1 LGASSHKQT
10 LKRDIRQLNTLLSL
24 CRGQYL
30 DIPSNNSGRNTYT
43 SSEVKSASRSNA
55 ADIRS
60 RSSDTNAQI
69 VLTSSNLASSV
80 DELNLAPNQRVLAAV
95 VAYVQ
100 DQNLELGKELK
111 VTSEGKLVDA
121 KQTQLAGSSNTD
133 TQQAKTFAHD
143 APIKTELREVLLKI
157 DSKFLLVETN
167 SNIKPNSS
175 VQIYVDSA
183 GLLKLT
189 NTVAPEALSSLDL
202 LRSAISKILP
212 QQVSLESGIQQLFQR
227 AGRPIDM
234 ASIQTEPAL
243 KPQVESFIAAA
254 ALKILTSKIMDFSA
268 LNPQTVANN
277 TGAASTTSAL
287 PNATLTQIL
296 TQAKLQTIAL
306 LNPEAK
312 LAPSNVGAPQL
323 DPNSALAQQVKSWLT
338 SSGLSYEKKAFD
350 TQLATQSLPA
360 ANTSTGAGSAKIALT
375 KHEAFSNIIELMM
388 RTIDSQMSPKSSAKE
403 SLEQSKQSLTLLA
416 ESFKTAGIDYQV
428 KLLSQ
433 ENLKAVTHPEA
444 LLNSPKFSD
453 AVSQL
458 RQTINALESIQNLL
472 NKAIS
477 DIAQTPLAAAT
488 SPPVTATTVIAQIE
502 PFVLQ
507 SQKLESILLQQ
518 QGQLI
523 QFLQTQVSQ
532 DYKHPASD
540 VALNHPQLLTSI
552 ALAAPT
558 ASADLKETLMQ
569 LTGAIQAL
577 NNKGIEGL
585 LPRADTNEKA
595 PALRGLSESSLLFR
609 PFDFP
614 QLKHDIAKVQASLS
628 DQELSTG
635 QVLKLLAGMLN
646 RINFNQ
652 LNSLYQAQGGADPN
666 LTQSWHF
673 ELPFLSAQQTHVASL
688 RIDKEKHPS
697 KEEKDDQGTE
707 KETVWKLSL
716 AFNFENLG
724 PIFIEASIAP
734 PVIKSKIWAEN
745 DQTQKLIAQEKNQ
758 FTKQL
763 EGLGLTVEDIQ
774 CLHGKPNKAKTVV
787 ARGFVDI
794 KA

>member
-1 LGASSHKQT
+1 MGASSHKQT

-43 SSEVKSASRSNA
+43 SSDVKSASRSNA
-55 ADIRS
+55 ADTRP

-69 VLTSSNLASSV
+69 VLTSANLASSV
-80 DELNLAPNQRVLAAV
+80 DELNLVPNQRVLAAV

-100 DQNLELGKELK
+100 DKNLELGKELK

-121 KQTQLAGSSNTD
+121 KQTQPAGSSNTD
-133 TQQAKTFAHD
+133 TQQAKTLAND
-143 APIKTELREVLLKI
+143 AAVKAELREVLLKI

-189 NTVAPEALSSLDL
+189 NTAAPEVLSSLDL

-212 QQVSLESGIQQLFQR
+212 QQVSLESGIQQLVQR
-227 AGRPIDM
+227 AGRPIDP
-234 ASIQTEPAL
+234 ASIQTETAL
-243 KPQVESFIAAA
+243 KQQVEAFIAAA
-254 ALKILTSKIMDFSA
+254 ALKILKSSMVDFTA
-268 LNPQTVANN
+268 LNPQSVANN
-277 TGAASTTSAL
+277 TSSASAQSIMPNTAL
-287 PNATLTQIL
+287 AQIL
-296 TQAKLQTIAL
+296 SEAKLQTIAL
-306 LNPEAK
+306 LNPQAQ
-312 LAPSNVGAPQL
+312 LAPSSTSTPQL
-323 DPNSALAQQVKSWLT
+323 DPNSALALQVKNWLR
-338 SSGLSYEKKAFD
+338 SSGLSYEKQAFD
-350 TQLATQSLPA
+350 TQLATKTLPA
-360 ANTSTGAGSAKIALT
+360 ANTSAGADIAKTALT
-375 KHEAFSNIIELMM
+375 KHEAFSNIVELMM
-388 RTIDSQMSPKSSAKE
+388 RTIDSQMSSTAPGKE
-403 SLEQSKQSLTLLA
+403 SMDQSKQSLTLLA
-416 ESFKTAGIDYQV
+416 ETFKSAGIDYQV

-444 LLNSPKFSD
+444 LLNSPKFND

-472 NKAIS
+472 NKAVS
-477 DIAQTPLAAAT
+477 DIAQAPQTTAT
-488 SPPVTATTVIAQIE
+488 SPTVTAPIVIAQIE
-502 PFVLQ
+502 PLVLQ
-507 SQKLESILLQQ
+507 AQKLESMLLQQ
-518 QGQLI
+518 QNQLI
-523 QFLQTQVSQ
+523 QLLQTQVSQ

-540 VALNHPQLLTSI
+540 VALNHPQLLTSM

-577 NNKGIEGL
+577 SNKGVEGL
-585 LPRADTNEKA
+585 LPRADTSEKA

-614 QLKHDIAKVQASLS
+614 QLKQDIAKVQASLS

-688 RIDKEKHPS
+688 RIDKEKPS
-697 KEEKDDQGTE
+697 SKQDKDDHDSE

-716 AFNFENLG
+716 AFNFDDLG

-734 PVIKSKIWAEN
+734 PNIKSKIWAEN
-745 DQTQKLIAQEKNQ
+745 DQTQKLIAEEKNQ

-787 ARGFVDI
+787 TRGFVDI